1 MNVNDYRP
9 ALAWLDQLL
18 DSYIPKSWILAA
30 KEAFLLRSE
39 LYQRLDE
46 PTRALENLNMVL
58 QVDPSD
64 PKALLARGKLQQ
76 ARLQGILVKDD
87 FEHACL
93 LGSVEACRQLP

>member
-18 DSYIPKSWILAA
+18 DSYIPKNWILAA

-76 ARLQGILVKDD
+76 ARLQGILAKDD